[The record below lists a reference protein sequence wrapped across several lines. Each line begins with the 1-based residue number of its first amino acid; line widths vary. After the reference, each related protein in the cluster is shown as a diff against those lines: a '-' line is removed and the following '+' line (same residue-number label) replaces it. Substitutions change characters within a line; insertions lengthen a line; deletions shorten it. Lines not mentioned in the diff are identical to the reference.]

1 MHEVDGYQENP
12 EISITCSS
20 PTSPTSPTGPTSPTS
35 PTGPTSPTSPTQNS
49 FNLASRGS
57 TVVDG
62 NHYGNQES

>member
-1 MHEVDGYQENP
+1 MHEIDGYQENP

-20 PTSPTSPTGPTSPTS
+20 
-35 PTGPTSPTSPTQNS
+35 PTSPTSPTQNS